1 MLKEKSLDHF
11 EQAVQM
17 LLEENGLDAVPHLD
31 AVSLRTF
38 GFRCRG
44 EIEEWFQPAIP
55 LPQAVRR
62 LEKVTGTK
70 IWHLARLEETSP
82 VLTEEMPFV
91 LGPLQAFSILPDVRN
106 RYYRGGGEYF
116 YCSARK
122 KECLYLCDLN
132 GLPAIPVKK
141 RRLQEMLKKE
151 QPYVLWLEK
160 KEVAREYA
168 MPLDYRRLLAEGL
181 AYRASLGP
189 LEGSFHENI
198 DKSSQC
204 LSFQYGVINY
214 GIQLR
219 KTLELVREAAGE
231 EECFSRRLK
240 ELFRRLYRIREAADM
255 VGLLNWDKTIWSAV
269 NEYVSGKGIAVPRFL
284 EESYI

>member
-1 MLKEKSLDHF
+1 MLTEKSLDHF

-17 LLEENGLDAVPHLD
+17 LLAENGWDTIPHLD

-38 GFRCRG
+38 GFWCKG

-62 LEKVTGTK
+62 LEKVTGTGT
-70 IWHLARLEETSP
+70 WHLSRVEEAAP
-82 VLTEEMPFV
+82 VLTEEAPFV
-91 LGPLQAFSILPDVRN
+91 LGPLKVSILPDVRS

-116 YCSARK
+116 YCSARE
-122 KECLYLCDLN
+122 KERFYLCDQN
-132 GLPAIPVKK
+132 GLPAIPVEK
-141 RRLQEMLKKE
+141 RRLQEMLPKE
-151 QPYVLWLEK
+151 QPYALWLEK
-160 KEVAREYA
+160 KEAAGEYA
-168 MPLDYRRLLAEGL
+168 MSLDCRRLLAEGL

-189 LEGSFHENI
+189 LEGRFPENI
-198 DKSSQC
+198 DKSSHR

-231 EECFSRRLK
+231 EECFSSRLK
-240 ELFRRLYRIREAADM
+240 ELFRGLYRIREAADM
-255 VGLLNWDKTIWSAV
+255 AGLLDWDKTIWSTV
-269 NEYVSGKGIAVPRFL
+269 NEYVSGKGIAVPKFL
-284 EESYI
+284 EETYI

>member
-1 MLKEKSLDHF
+1 MLTEKSLDHF

-17 LLEENGLDAVPHLD
+17 LLAENGWDTVPHLD

-62 LEKVTGTK
+62 LEKVTGTG
-70 IWHLARLEETSP
+70 IWHLARLEEAAP
-82 VLTEEMPFV
+82 ALAEEAPFV
-91 LGPLQAFSILPDVRN
+91 LGPLKASILPDVRS
-106 RYYRGGGEYF
+106 RYYRGCGEYF
-116 YCSARK
+116 YCSAGE
-122 KECLYLCDLN
+122 KERFYLCDLN
-132 GLPAIPVKK
+132 GLPVIPVEKK
-141 RRLQEMLKKE
+141 RLQEMLQKE
-151 QPYVLWLEK
+151 QPYALWLEK
-160 KEVAREYA
+160 KETAGEQA

-189 LEGSFHENI
+189 LGGRLPENI
-198 DKSSQC
+198 DRSSHR

-231 EECFSRRLK
+231 EECFFGRIK
-240 ELFRRLYRIREAADM
+240 ELFRRLYWIREAADM
-255 VGLLNWDKTIWSAV
+255 AGLLDWDKTIWRAV
-269 NEYVSGKGIAVPRFL
+269 NEYVSGKGIAVPRL
-284 EESYI
+284 MEETYI